1 MRVLQ
6 QLVKQGELAQL
17 AARAFG
23 TSAAAGAAD
32 VAVAASSSPFLRF
45 SNPYPQALDHTPL
58 LSTIPET
65 QVTTLP
71 NGLRVA
77 TEANP
82 YAETATVGIWINSG
96 SRFENDANNGTAHF
110 LEHILFKGTKTR
122 TVRDLEVEIENMG
135 GSLNAYTGREQTCYY
150 AKVMKKD
157 VGKAINILGDI
168 LLNSQLSD
176 AAIQRERDVILREME
191 EVNKQT
197 SELVFDHLH
206 ATAFQHSPLGRT
218 ILGPEQNIRT
228 INRQDLVDYMNTHY
242 RGPRMVL
249 AAAGAVDH
257 DQLVKSAE
265 DVFGKVPDETPETSV
280 AALVT
285 KEPAL
290 YTGSSVY
297 DRSPDQQQCCLAVAF
312 KGAAWTDPDSVPLM
326 VMQTLLGGWDRNNT
340 SGKHAGSVLT
350 QKIATDNLA
359 DAFMAFNTNYHD
371 TGLFGV
377 YAVTDRDRSPDLS
390 WVIMNEVTKLC
401 YEVKEADV
409 ARARNQLKA
418 SLLFMQDSN
427 QHVAESIGRELLVYG
442 RRIPKAEMFAR
453 IDAVDADTVRAV
465 ADRFIY
471 DQDIAIAAVG
481 DTQFLPDYNWFRRR
495 TYWIR
500 Y

>member
-1 MRVLQ
+1 MLLSALKQ
-6 QLVKQGELAQL
+6 QGQLAQL
-17 AARAFG
+17 AVRALA
-23 TSAAAGAAD
+23 TSA
-32 VAVAASSSPFLRF
+32 VEVASSSPFLRF
-45 SNPYPQALDHTPL
+45 SNPYPQSIDHTPL
-58 LSTIPET
+58 LSSIPDT
-65 QVTTLP
+65 QVSTLP

-77 TEANP
+77 SENNP

-96 SRFENDANNGTAHF
+96 SRFETDANNGTAHF
-110 LEHILFKGTKTR
+110 LEHILFKGTKSR
-122 TVRDLEVEIENMG
+122 SVKDLEVEIENMG

-150 AKVMKKD
+150 AKVLKKD
-157 VGKAINILGDI
+157 VGKAIDILGDI
-168 LLNSQLSD
+168 LLNSKLEES
-176 AAIQRERDVILREME
+176 AIVRERDVILREME

-206 ATAFQHSPLGRT
+206 ATAFQFSPLGRT
-218 ILGPEQNIRT
+218 ILGPEENIRN
-228 INRQDLVDYMNTHY
+228 ISRQDLVDYMAAHY

-257 DQLVKSAE
+257 DALVGLAE
-265 DVFGKVPDETPETSV
+265 KTFGGVPDETPETSV
-280 AALVT
+280 ASLVA
-285 KEPAL
+285 KDPAK
-290 YTGSSVY
+290 YTGSSVM
-297 DRSPDQQQCCLAVAF
+297 DRHPDQQQCCMALAF
-312 KGAAWTDPDSVPLM
+312 RGAAWTDPDSIPLM
-326 VMQTLLGGWDRNNT
+326 VMQTMLGGWDRNNT
-340 SGKHAGSVLT
+340 SGKHAGSLLT
-350 QKIATDNLA
+350 QKIATDELA

-377 YAVTDRDRSPDLS
+377 YAVTDRDRSADLS
-390 WVIMNEVTKLC
+390 WVLMNEITRMC
-401 YEVKEADV
+401 YEVKEVDV

-418 SLLFMQDSN
+418 SLLFMQDAS

-471 DQDIAIAAVG
+471 DQDVAIAAVG

>member
-1 MRVLQ
+1 ML
-6 QLVKQGELAQL
+6 GL
-17 AARAFG
+17 AARAFA
-23 TSAAAGAAD
+23 TAAVEVAG
-32 VAVAASSSPFLRF
+32 SPFLRY
-45 SNPYPQALDHTPL
+45 SNPFPAAIDHTPL
-58 LSTIPET
+58 LSSIPET
-65 QVTTLP
+65 QVTTLA

-122 TVRDLEVEIENMG
+122 TVKDLEVEIENMG

-157 VGKAINILGDI
+157 VGKALAILGDI
-168 LLNSQLSD
+168 LLNSKLD
-176 AAIQRERDVILREME
+176 EAAIVRERDVILREME

-218 ILGPEQNIRT
+218 ILGPEENIRS
-228 INRQDLVDYMNTHY
+228 ISRQDLVDYMAAHY

-257 DQLVKSAE
+257 NDLVKAAE
-265 DVFGKVPDETPETSV
+265 STFGSVPDETPETSV
-280 AALVT
+280 AALVA
-285 KEPAL
+285 KEPSL
-290 YTGSSVY
+290 YTGSSVL
-297 DRSPDQQQCCLAVAF
+297 DRHPDQQQCCMAVAF

-326 VMQTLLGGWDRNNT
+326 VMQTMLGGWDRNNT
-340 SGKHAGSVLT
+340 SGKHAGSLLT
-350 QKIATDNLA
+350 QKIATDELA

-377 YAVTDRDRSPDLS
+377 YAVTDRERSQDLS
-390 WVIMNEVTKLC
+390 WVLMNEITKMC

-418 SLLFMQDSN
+418 SLLFLQDSS

-453 IDAVDADTVRAV
+453 IDAVDADAVRAV

-471 DQDIAIAAVG
+471 DQDVAIAAVG
-481 DTQFLPDYNWFRRR
+481 DTQFLQDYNWFRRR

>member
-1 MRVLQ
+1 MLNTVQRQAGQVL
-6 QLVKQGELAQL
+6 GL
-17 AARAFG
+17 AARAFA
-23 TSAAAGAAD
+23 TAAVEVAG
-32 VAVAASSSPFLRF
+32 SPFLRY
-45 SNPYPQALDHTPL
+45 SNPFPAAIDHTPL
-58 LSTIPET
+58 LSSIPET
-65 QVTTLP
+65 QVTTLA

-122 TVRDLEVEIENMG
+122 TVKDLEVEIENMG

-157 VGKAINILGDI
+157 VGKALAILGDI
-168 LLNSQLSD
+168 LLNSKLD
-176 AAIQRERDVILREME
+176 EAAIVRERDVILREME

-218 ILGPEQNIRT
+218 ILGPEENIRS
-228 INRQDLVDYMNTHY
+228 ISRQDLVDYMAAHY

-257 DQLVKSAE
+257 NDLVKAAE
-265 DVFGKVPDETPETSV
+265 STFGSVPDETPETSV
-280 AALVT
+280 AALVA
-285 KEPAL
+285 KEPSL
-290 YTGSSVY
+290 YTGSSVL
-297 DRSPDQQQCCLAVAF
+297 DRHPDQQQCCMAVAF

-326 VMQTLLGGWDRNNT
+326 VMQTMLGGWDRNNT

-350 QKIATDNLA
+350 QKIATDELA

-377 YAVTDRDRSPDLS
+377 YAVTDRERSQDLS
-390 WVIMNEVTKLC
+390 WVLMNEITKMC

-418 SLLFMQDSN
+418 SLLFLQDSS

-471 DQDIAIAAVG
+471 DQDVAIAAVG
-481 DTQFLPDYNWFRRR
+481 DTQFLQDYNWFRRR

>member
-1 MRVLQ
+1 MRGLLSLVRQ
-6 QLVKQGELAQL
+6 QRELTQFAV
-17 AARAFG
+17 RAFA
-23 TSAAAGAAD
+23 TD
-32 VAVAASSSPFLRF
+32 VAVSSTSPFLRF
-45 SNPYPQALDHTPL
+45 SNPYPQAIDHSPL

-65 QVTTLP
+65 KVSTLA

-77 TEANP
+77 SEANP
-82 YAETATVGIWINSG
+82 HAETATVGIWINSG
-96 SRFENDANNGTAHF
+96 SRFETDANNGTAHF

-122 TVRDLEVEIENMG
+122 SVRDLELEIENMG

-157 VGKAINILGDI
+157 VGKAINILSDI
-168 LLNSQLSD
+168 LLNSNLEER
-176 AAIQRERDVILREME
+176 AIVRERDVILREME

-197 SELVFDHLH
+197 NELVFDHLH
-206 ATAFQHSPLGRT
+206 ATAFQFSPLGRT
-218 ILGPEQNIRT
+218 ILGPEENIRT
-228 INRQDLVDYMNTHY
+228 ISRKDLVDYMATHY
-242 RGPRMVL
+242 KGPRMVL

-257 DQLVKSAE
+257 DQLVKLADSA
-265 DVFGKVPDETPETSV
+265 FGGVPDEAPERST
-280 AALVT
+280 AALVAAD
-285 KEPAL
+285 PAR
-290 YTGSSVY
+290 YTGSSVM
-297 DRSPDQQQCCLAVAF
+297 DRHADTEQCSFAIAF
-312 KGAAWTDPDSVPLM
+312 KGASWTDPDSVALM
-326 VMQTLLGGWDRNNT
+326 VMQTLLGGWDKNNT
-340 SGKHAGSVLT
+340 VGKHAGSLLT
-350 QKIATDNLA
+350 QKIATNQLA

-377 YAVTDRDRSPDLS
+377 YAVTDRDRSKDLA

-401 YEVKEADV
+401 YEVSEADV

-418 SLLFMQDSN
+418 SLLFMQDSS

-471 DQDIAIAAVG
+471 DQDLAIAAVG